1 MTLQGLF
8 DKLIISEGSPLTC
21 KDWCSHLS
29 HLLPAAFDVSP
40 SLIRY
45 NRIRLSPHF
54 DTVLPRKT
62 DYSCCG
68 LRSRLGFP
76 GEGILILCQSF
87 NYGKGEPSFHLF
99 GFIMCVG
106 AHFAR
111 ALKSVASGDFLVLQR
126 VIYI

>member
-29 HLLPAAFDVSP
+29 HLLPAAFD
-40 SLIRY
+40 
-45 NRIRLSPHF
+45 
-54 DTVLPRKT
+54 KT